1 MKTLTERTELI
12 MMKYAIHYSTRMK
25 DVILFSLV
33 ISVILFQVATV
44 TQYSYPVFFYMQMV
58 VNVVVVA
65 ALAIEG
71 YARLVKREVEIQ
83 GDSKTIMIN
92 GVEIQADQIRE
103 IKVSGCH
110 KATFHISLKDKNLNP
125 MYCCFK
131 FDNKKCEGIR
141 SLTRWAERNQ
151 VSVRKVGP
159 QTRAGMV
166 LSSSNS

>member
-1 MKTLTERTELI
+1 

-25 DVILFSLV
+25 DVILFSFV
-33 ISVILFQVATV
+33 ISIILFQVATL
-44 TQYSYPVFFYMQMV
+44 TEYSYPVLFYMQMA

-71 YARLVKREVEIQ
+71 YARLVKREVNIQ
-83 GDSKTIMIN
+83 ENSDTITIN
-92 GVEIQADQIRE
+92 GVEIHADQIRE

-110 KATFHISLKDKNLNP
+110 KTAFQINLKDKNMNP

-131 FDNKKCEGIR
+131 FEEKNCEGIR

-159 QTRAGMV
+159 QTRSGLV
-166 LSSSNS
+166 LSSNN

>member
-1 MKTLTERTELI
+1 
-12 MMKYAIHYSTRMK
+12 MK
-25 DVILFSLV
+25 DVILFSFVLS
-33 ISVILFQVATV
+33 IILFQVATL
-44 TQYSYPVFFYMQMV
+44 TEYSYPFFFYMQMA

-71 YARLVKREVEIQ
+71 YARLVKREVNIQ
-83 GDSKTIMIN
+83 EDSETISIN
-92 GVEIQADQIRE
+92 GVEIRAEQIRE

-110 KATFHISLKDKNLNP
+110 KAAFQISLKDKTVNP

-131 FDNKKCEGIR
+131 FEEKNCEGIR

-159 QTRAGMV
+159 QTRSGLV
-166 LSSSNS
+166 LTSNH